1 MTEERYTFTAG
12 AKKKL
17 FILAGVGVLLFVLG
31 VFMAMNSGHHG
42 EEEQHAMTEA
52 TQSLLADAGDA
63 HSVTDVSEGPEHE
76 GGEEHHGSATW
87 LKRIFS
93 SLWINNIYFTGLAI
107 IGVFFIAIQYA
118 AQAGWS
124 AGMKR
129 IPMAMASWLPIA
141 GVLMLVSWLL
151 INHDIFHWTHA
162 SLYLP
167 LEEGGDAII
176 QGKAA
181 MWYWP
186 LAKGSFP
193 VFYVFRIVAFFG
205 LWIWLFRMIKK
216 HMLAEDIDGGVEHW
230 KKARKLSAIF
240 LIIFAYSSSV
250 AAWDWVMSIDP
261 HWFSTMFGWYM
272 FASWWVNG
280 LAFITLVIV
289 LLKAQGYLKIVNENH
304 LHDIGKFI
312 FGFSIF
318 WTYIWFSQYLLIY
331 YANIPEEVV
340 YFLQRLELSNY
351 KWVFY
356 FNLILNFFLPF
367 LLLMTRDAKRHAS
380 FLMVICPIVIVGH
393 WFDFYLMITP
403 GVMKTDGG
411 FGFLE
416 IGMAMI
422 FFAAFIYVMLNSLSK
437 VPLYAKNHPMLQESL
452 HHHI

>member
-1 MTEERYTFTAG
+1 
-12 AKKKL
+12 
-17 FILAGVGVLLFVLG
+17 
-31 VFMAMNSGHHG
+31 
-42 EEEQHAMTEA
+42 
-52 TQSLLADAGDA
+52 
-63 HSVTDVSEGPEHE
+63 
-76 GGEEHHGSATW
+76 
-87 LKRIFS
+87 
-93 SLWINNIYFTGLAI
+93 
-107 IGVFFIAIQYA
+107 
-118 AQAGWS
+118 
-124 AGMKR
+124 
-129 IPMAMASWLPIA
+129 
-141 GVLMLVSWLL
+141 
-151 INHDIFHWTHA
+151 
-162 SLYLP
+162 
-167 LEEGGDAII
+167 
-176 QGKAA
+176 
-181 MWYWP
+181 
-186 LAKGSFP
+186 
-193 VFYVFRIVAFFG
+193 
-205 LWIWLFRMIKK
+205 
-216 HMLAEDIDGGVEHW
+216 
-230 KKARKLSAIF
+230 
-240 LIIFAYSSSV
+240 
-250 AAWDWVMSIDP
+250 
-261 HWFSTMFGWYM
+261 
-272 FASWWVNG
+272 
-280 LAFITLVIV
+280 